1 MSVQSQ
7 VDRIDGN
14 VKKALA
20 KIAEKGV
27 SVPDDA
33 NSDDLEALIAAI
45 EAGGGEGGA
54 DLGPFSQI
62 VTGTITPSADMQNFA
77 LPDEVTD
84 VVVALSIGYV
94 GDGMIL
100 RNGTYLYSGGYAAFT
115 GNGPDMTMNP
125 IHVSIAVSSN
135 DVISRSY
142 PAISGRTIYLGTS
155 HKLKAGHE
163 YGYAICTRKSF
174 SKNEIDN
181 GGGGFN

>member
-1 MSVQSQ
+1 MGL
-7 VDRIDGN
+7 DEM
-14 VKKALA
+14 A
-20 KIAEKGV
+20 
-27 SVPDDA
+27 
-33 NSDDLEALIAAI
+33 ALIEAI
-45 EAGGGEGGA
+45 EAGGGA

-100 RNGTYLYSGGYAAFT
+100 RGGPYLYSGGYAAFT
-115 GNGPDMTMNP
+115 GDSNATILMNP
-125 IHVSIAVSSN
+125 IHVNIA
-135 DVISRSY
+135 ISASGITSYNY
-142 PAISGRTIYLGTS
+142 PAIGGRTIYLGTS

-174 SKNEIDN
+174 SENQIDP
-181 GGGGFN
+181 GGGGGSND